1 MKAFAGSRCID
12 TVMPANSPNEAVR
25 KSHSERSWHQ
35 SAGKRRWGPS
45 GKSCARNPRVIMS
58 VPSAHEAPPMDR
70 LRGASTTSSF
80 FGVGI
85 GVSVILS
92 IAAFPLFVPAAAS
105 SRKWSGLSAIP
116 PSRFDERFS

>member
-1 MKAFAGSRCID
+1 
-12 TVMPANSPNEAVR
+12 
-25 KSHSERSWHQ
+25 
-35 SAGKRRWGPS
+35 
-45 GKSCARNPRVIMS
+45 
-58 VPSAHEAPPMDR
+58 MDR

-105 SRKWSGLSAIP
+105 SRKWSGLSARP
-116 PSRFDERFS
+116 PSRFDERFRELSSRSSPFALSSVTRPR